1 MIPGIK
7 TPGIIIPGV
16 IIPFGKNALYSRMK
30 HFILLLLLA
39 VSTGSFAQ
47 KAPVVTSFY
56 YFTGTIDKYP
66 VTFLLHRT
74 NYDFSGCYYYNSSVS
89 PIELS
94 GKMDKKGFLKLK
106 HEGNDSKNN
115 EHIEGVFKDTS
126 FAGTWESKGK
136 MLNVRVTESIDPS
149 LLRFDYIWTPGERKL
164 VKKPEYLSHID
175 EISWEGKSVWPA
187 ANSTHPA
194 TQLVREVIREMFGE
208 KASNEAI
215 GPIMIRQKNA
225 FLSVPDDSLE
235 MYMES
240 AATEVA
246 YVDARILSLSQSWYN
261 FAGGAHGMHGTSYE
275 NIDLKN
281 TRRLTLSDIIDTL
294 TAKPAME
301 KILEKEFRKNFP
313 FEEGEKLKDV
323 LLVEKIEP
331 TENFMLTAKGIG
343 FQYDPYEIAAY
354 AYGPIFIY
362 ITFKEIQSYLKPE
375 FKKLVGL

>member
-1 MIPGIK
+1 
-7 TPGIIIPGV
+7 
-16 IIPFGKNALYSRMK
+16 MK

-39 VSTGSFAQ
+39 ISTGSFAQ
-47 KAPVVTSFY
+47 KAPVVTRFY
-56 YFTGTIDKYP
+56 HFTGTIDKYP

-74 NYDFSGCYYYNSSVS
+74 NNDFTGSYFYQSSAS
-89 PIELS
+89 PIALW
-94 GKMDKKGFLKLK
+94 GKLDKKGMLTLK
-106 HEGNDSKNN
+106 HESNDSKTS
-115 EHIEGVFKDTS
+115 ELIEGSFKDS
-126 FAGTWESKGK
+126 MFSGTWQAKGK
-136 MLNVRVTESIDPS
+136 TLSFRVTESNDPT
-149 LLRFDYIWTPGERKL
+149 LLRFDYIWTSGERKL
-164 VKKPEYLSHID
+164 VKKPAYLSHIG
-175 EISWEGKSVWPA
+175 EISWEGKSVWPV
-187 ANSTHPA
+187 ANSKHPA
-194 TQLVREVIREMFGE
+194 TQLVQQAIREMLGE
-208 KASNEAI
+208 KTSIEAI

-225 FLSVPDDSLE
+225 FLSVADDSLE

-294 TAKPAME
+294 TAKSAME

-331 TENFMLTAKGIG
+331 TGNFMLTAKGIG